1 MPPASDRSAGGW
13 VFTCRDVELFVPM
26 SVPSNKAERLAE
38 DFCQRRG
45 WPPPSKQVFLM
56 PGALLE
62 ARPPARRRRGRRK
75 QDPVAT

>member
-1 MPPASDRSAGGW
+1 MLRAADRSAGGW

-45 WPPPSKQVFLM
+45 WPPPSAQRFVL
-56 PGALLE
+56 PQSVTE
-62 ARPPARRRRGRRK
+62 AKTQRRRYLGRSKPRG
-75 QDPVAT
+75 AA